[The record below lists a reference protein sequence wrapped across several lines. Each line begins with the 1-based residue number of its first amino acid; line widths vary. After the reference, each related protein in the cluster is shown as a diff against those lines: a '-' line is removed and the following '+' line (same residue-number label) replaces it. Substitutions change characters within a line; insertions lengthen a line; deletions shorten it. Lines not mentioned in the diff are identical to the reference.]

1 MPLDFCHPEAPHKK
15 LRMPEW
21 YVSSL
26 MMDRALDA
34 VVRRVKHLDREHD
47 IPYLAGYSL
56 DGSTIY
62 FDRHMPQS
70 FKFRGRVIET
80 DRFLLLHEEVEKT
93 LIDRLG
99 LHYLHAHQI
108 ATRAEQAAVR
118 AAGISWRAYDRFM
131 QKNVKR
137 DSDERLS
144 KVPADL
150 DTKPYRDEH
159 DFDLLRR
166 MIQGLNW
173 RRANPYILPSA
184 RRGSS
189 ISANRLKTPAYSSIR
204 IILRQLD
211 VASVEQVFRRHS
223 AVLHERSAPQRQ
235 CHVAVDGKAL
245 RLSFD
250 NFQDRKAAHMLSAF
264 ASDTALVLAH
274 LDCDEKSNEIP
285 AVQALLRQL
294 GLDRV
299 LLTADAM
306 HCQKK
311 LSKRPRRPV
320 RS

>member
-34 VVRRVKHLDREHD
+34 VVRRVKHLDRKHD

-56 DGSTIY
+56 DGNTIY
-62 FDRHMPQS
+62 IDRHMPKS

-137 DSDERLS
+137 DGDERLS

-166 MIQGLNW
+166 MVAAVEKGH
-173 RRANPYILPSA
+173 LPSKRSKAALRKAVQKVMHHVEVHHSKKAPPATSGPASRLSA
-184 RRGSS
+184 RRS
-189 ISANRLKTPAYSSIR
+189 NRTGNRP
-204 IILRQLD
+204 
-211 VASVEQVFRRHS
+211 
-223 AVLHERSAPQRQ
+223 
-235 CHVAVDGKAL
+235 
-245 RLSFD
+245 
-250 NFQDRKAAHMLSAF
+250 
-264 ASDTALVLAH
+264 TA
-274 LDCDEKSNEIP
+274 
-285 AVQALLRQL
+285 
-294 GLDRV
+294 
-299 LLTADAM
+299 
-306 HCQKK
+306 
-311 LSKRPRRPV
+311 
-320 RS
+320 